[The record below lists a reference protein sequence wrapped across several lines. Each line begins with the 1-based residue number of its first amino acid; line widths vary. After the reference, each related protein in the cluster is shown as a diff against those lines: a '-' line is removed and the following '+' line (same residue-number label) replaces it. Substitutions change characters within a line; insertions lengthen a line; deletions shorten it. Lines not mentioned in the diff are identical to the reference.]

1 MKKFIVEYRI
11 DSNEIYGDYYGDII
25 EAETEEEAIEL
36 YKAWLIENGCVPDEI
51 DEWQYQVTDYDISN
65 GDGGEGHDKARCY

>member
-36 YKAWLIENGCVPDEI
+36 YKACLIENGCEPDEI
-51 DEWQYQVTDYDISN
+51 EEWQYQVTDYDISN